1 MTCRR
6 PFFTPS
12 PVATLSR
19 KLAPPCVL
27 VLMEDDANSPTGD
40 ARPDDTIHVLF
51 ESAVAKINVLPSA
64 QESRKRG
71 VFDQDGNQTYLM
83 ALRQGKRA
91 IVLFSNPTRFEAVSR
106 YNQANGT
113 ARFKPSFKGLSEEIT
128 GSDLVP
134 VDPDAPRLVCQAHA
148 TIARPTQR
156 LHSCKIRK
164 CQILEES

>member
-51 ESAVAKINVLPSA
+51 RSAVRKSTYCRCPGIQEA
-64 QESRKRG
+64 QEFSTKMG
-71 VFDQDGNQTYLM
+71 IDVFD
-83 ALRQGKRA
+83 
-91 IVLFSNPTRFEAVSR
+91 
-106 YNQANGT
+106 
-113 ARFKPSFKGLSEEIT
+113 
-128 GSDLVP
+128 GS
-134 VDPDAPRLVCQAHA
+134 
-148 TIARPTQR
+148 
-156 LHSCKIRK
+156 
-164 CQILEES
+164 